1 MFRRLCSNI
10 NSRLV
15 RPLTAFVVAV
25 ALSFS
30 CVIPAYA
37 VDPVSIAGL
46 AISGISLAKDVIEVF
61 LNADASEAEKQAA
74 LQGYK
79 DHWITPGEATFS
91 GSCVLSYEALSQVVL
106 DLNNSGQPAR
116 IVKASIS
123 GSASDFY
130 IVQACGPFGYTST
143 QSAYGFGAT
152 SIWNNTGYYYS
163 TANGRVFLAR
173 YDSSALLQ
181 NLYLTVC
188 TVMNGKVN
196 NIAAAVMNSIEPNL
210 DTVVDRL
217 TSILE
222 QLTASTGYLSS
233 LDETLTSVVSEGK
246 VKVDNSAVVSAIQS
260 IPTFDDADVIAAI
273 KAIPAFDDTDIIAAI
288 QSIPAFDDADIITAI
303 KAIPSYNDTQ
313 LRQLVSTVE
322 NRLLGIRNDVHSIL
336 GEAQLTSKYSK
347 DAYDFLSSD
356 LLNYLDP
363 MYGEISKMS
372 VYVASLADAY
382 TPYDD
387 TTLKNFFTSANT
399 WLKSIATDTYD
410 IRRYVNSAANSA
422 FSIDAQMFT
431 LSDTVTSMAA
441 DVNEGV
447 GYLRNLCDNLGV
459 SDVPAGDPVDLTA
472 VVTSIDNVNASVN
485 SLNTDLSANLNSLV
499 DKLQVVVD
507 NSTSTVENTVINITQ
522 DNDAFNVFY
531 IEDTDGNTQS
541 VTEFAGDLTG
551 ASGKLLSLLYRLVF
565 ADALGGVDDDLDGFE
580 DFFTSQEPV
589 TAAQGMDDTV
599 NEVMDVWA
607 S

>member
-30 CVIPAYA
+30 CAIPAYA

-79 DHWITPGEATFS
+79 DHWITPDVAAFS

-116 IVKASIS
+116 IVKAAIS
-123 GSASDFY
+123 GSADSCY
-130 IVQACGPFGYTST
+130 VVQACGPFGYTST

-163 TANGRVFLAR
+163 TANGRVFLAK
-173 YDSSALLQ
+173 YDNSLLLQ

-188 TVMNGKVN
+188 TVMNKKVN

-210 DTVVDRL
+210 NTAVERL
-217 TSILE
+217 TSILD
-222 QLTASTGYLSS
+222 QLTSSTGYLSS
-233 LDETLTSVVSEGK
+233 LDETLTSVVSEGM

-260 IPTFDDADVIAAI
+260 IPAFDDAAIISAIQSIPAFDDRAVIAAI
-273 KAIPAFDDTDIIAAI
+273 KAIPAYD
-288 QSIPAFDDADIITAI
+288 
-303 KAIPSYNDTQ
+303 DTQ
-313 LRQLVSTVE
+313 LRTLVSSLDNYLARINSAVSIT
-322 NRLLGIRNDVHSIL
+322 RNDVGGIL
-336 GEAQLTSKYSK
+336 TYTSEIRDLIDGGILDYMGGMYS
-347 DAYDFLSSD
+347 S
-356 LLNYLDP
+356 LD
-363 MYGEISKMS
+363 YIRDDVK
-372 VYVASLADAY
+372 SLAKAY

-387 TTLKNFFTSANT
+387 TVLKNLVTSVNT
-399 WLKSIATDTYD
+399 WLKDIATDTYD
-410 IRRYVNSAANSA
+410 IRRYTNSAANSA
-422 FSIDAQMFT
+422 FSINVQLFA

-459 SDVPAGDPVDLTA
+459 SDTPGSSVDLTA

-507 NSTSTVENTVINITQ
+507 NSTSTVENTVVNITN
-522 DNDAFNVFY
+522 DNDKFNVFY
-531 IEDTDGNTQS
+531 IEGSDGNTQS

-589 TAAQGMDDTV
+589 TDTAAQGMNDTV

>member
-30 CVIPAYA
+30 CAIPAYA

-79 DHWITPGEATFS
+79 DHWVTPDVAAFS

-116 IVKASIS
+116 IVKAAIS
-123 GSASDFY
+123 GSADSCY
-130 IVQACGPFGYTST
+130 VVQACGPFGYTST

-163 TANGRVFLAR
+163 TANGRVFLAK
-173 YDSSALLQ
+173 YDNSLLLQ

-188 TVMNGKVN
+188 TVMNKKVN

-210 DTVVDRL
+210 NTAVERL
-217 TSILE
+217 TSILD
-222 QLTASTGYLSS
+222 QLTSSTGYLSS
-233 LDETLTSVVSEGK
+233 LDETLTSVVSEGM

-260 IPTFDDADVIAAI
+260 IPAFDDAAIISAIQSIPAFDDRAVIAAI
-273 KAIPAFDDTDIIAAI
+273 KAIPAYD
-288 QSIPAFDDADIITAI
+288 
-303 KAIPSYNDTQ
+303 DTQ
-313 LRQLVSTVE
+313 LRTLVSSLDNYLARINSAVSST
-322 NRLLGIRNDVHSIL
+322 RNDVGGIL
-336 GEAQLTSKYSK
+336 TYTSEIRDLIDGNILDYMGGMYS
-347 DAYDFLSSD
+347 S
-356 LLNYLDP
+356 LD
-363 MYGEISKMS
+363 YIRVDVK
-372 VYVASLADAY
+372 SLAKAY

-387 TTLKNFFTSANT
+387 TVLKNLVASANT

-410 IRRYVNSAANSA
+410 IRRYTNSAANSA
-422 FSIDAQMFT
+422 FSIDVQLFA
-431 LSDTVTSMAA
+431 LSDTVTSIAA

-459 SDVPAGDPVDLTA
+459 SDAPGSSVDLTA

-507 NSTSTVENTVINITQ
+507 NSTSTVENTVINITE

-531 IEDTDGNTQS
+531 IEGNDGNTQS
-541 VTEFAGDLTG
+541 VTKFAGDLTG

-565 ADALGGVDDDLDGFE
+565 ADALGGVDGDLDGFE

-589 TAAQGMDDTV
+589 AAMQGMDDTV

>member
-30 CVIPAYA
+30 CAIPAYA

-79 DHWITPGEATFS
+79 DHWVTPDVAAFS

-116 IVKASIS
+116 IVKAAIS
-123 GSASDFY
+123 GSADSCY
-130 IVQACGPFGYTST
+130 VVQACGPFGYTST

-163 TANGRVFLAR
+163 TANGRVFLAK
-173 YDSSALLQ
+173 YDNSLLLQ

-188 TVMNGKVN
+188 TVMNKKVN

-210 DTVVDRL
+210 NTAVERL
-217 TSILE
+217 TSILD
-222 QLTASTGYLSS
+222 QLTSSTGYLSS
-233 LDETLTSVVSEGK
+233 LDETLTSVVSEGM

-260 IPTFDDADVIAAI
+260 IPAFDDAAI
-273 KAIPAFDDTDIIAAI
+273 ISAI
-288 QSIPAFDDADIITAI
+288 QSIPAFDDAAIISAIQSIPAFDDRAVIAAI
-303 KAIPSYNDTQ
+303 KAIPAYDDTQ
-313 LRQLVSTVE
+313 LRTLVSSLDNYLARINSAVSST
-322 NRLLGIRNDVHSIL
+322 RNDVGGIL
-336 GEAQLTSKYSK
+336 TYTSEIRDLIDGNILDYMGGMYS
-347 DAYDFLSSD
+347 S
-356 LLNYLDP
+356 LD
-363 MYGEISKMS
+363 YIRVDVK
-372 VYVASLADAY
+372 SLAKAY

-387 TTLKNFFTSANT
+387 TVLKNLVASANT

-410 IRRYVNSAANSA
+410 IRRYTNSAANSA
-422 FSIDAQMFT
+422 FSIDVQLFA
-431 LSDTVTSMAA
+431 LSDTVTSIAA

-459 SDVPAGDPVDLTA
+459 SDAPGSSVDLTA

-507 NSTSTVENTVINITQ
+507 NSTSTVENTVINITE

-531 IEDTDGNTQS
+531 IEGNDGNTQS
-541 VTEFAGDLTG
+541 VTKFAGDLTG

-565 ADALGGVDDDLDGFE
+565 ADALGGVDGDLDGFE

-589 TAAQGMDDTV
+589 AAMQGMDDTV

>member
-30 CVIPAYA
+30 CAIPAYA

-79 DHWITPGEATFS
+79 DHWVTPDVAAFS

-116 IVKASIS
+116 IVKAAIS
-123 GSASDFY
+123 GSADSCY
-130 IVQACGPFGYTST
+130 VVQACGPFGYTST

-163 TANGRVFLAR
+163 TANGRVFLAK
-173 YDSSALLQ
+173 YDNSLLLQ

-188 TVMNGKVN
+188 TVMNKKVN
-196 NIAAAVMNSIEPNL
+196 NIAAAVMNSIDPNL
-210 DTVVDRL
+210 NTAVERL
-217 TSILE
+217 TSILD
-222 QLTASTGYLSS
+222 QLTSSTGYLSS
-233 LDETLTSVVSEGK
+233 LDETLTSVVSEGV

-260 IPTFDDADVIAAI
+260 IPAFDDRAVIAAI
-273 KAIPAFDDTDIIAAI
+273 KAIPAYD
-288 QSIPAFDDADIITAI
+288 
-303 KAIPSYNDTQ
+303 DTQ
-313 LRQLVSTVE
+313 LRTLVSSLDNYLARINSAVSST
-322 NRLLGIRNDVHSIL
+322 RNDVGGIL
-336 GEAQLTSKYSK
+336 TYTSEIRDLISGGILDYMGGMYS
-347 DAYDFLSSD
+347 S
-356 LLNYLDP
+356 LD
-363 MYGEISKMS
+363 YIRGDVK
-372 VYVASLADAY
+372 SLAKAY
-382 TPYDD
+382 TSYDD
-387 TTLKNFFTSANT
+387 TVLKNLVTSANT
-399 WLKSIATDTYD
+399 WLKSVATDTYD
-410 IRRYVNSAANSA
+410 IRRYTNSAANSA
-422 FSIDAQMFT
+422 FSIDVQLFA
-431 LSDTVTSMAA
+431 LSDTVTSIAA

-459 SDVPAGDPVDLTA
+459 SDAPGSSVDLTA

-507 NSTSTVENTVINITQ
+507 NSTSTVENTVINITE

-531 IEDTDGNTQS
+531 IEGNDGNTQS
-541 VTEFAGDLTG
+541 VTKFAGDLTG

-565 ADALGGVDDDLDGFE
+565 ADALGGVDGDLDGFE

-589 TAAQGMDDTV
+589 AAMQGMDDTV
-599 NEVMDVWA
+599 NEVLDVWA

>member
-79 DHWITPGEATFS
+79 DHWITPDEAAFS

-210 DTVVDRL
+210 DTAVERL

-222 QLTASTGYLSS
+222 QLTTSTGYLSS

-260 IPTFDDADVIAAI
+260 IP
-273 KAIPAFDDTDIIAAI
+273 AFDDTAIITAI

-303 KAIPSYNDTQ
+303 KAIPSYDDTQ
-313 LRQLVSTVE
+313 LRTLVSSLDNYLARINSAVSST
-322 NRLLGIRNDVHSIL
+322 RNDVGSVLTYTSEIRDFIDGGIL
-336 GEAQLTSKYSK
+336 DYMGGMYS
-347 DAYDFLSSD
+347 FLDHIRSD
-356 LLNYLDP
+356 V
-363 MYGEISKMS
+363 K
-372 VYVASLADAY
+372 SLADAY

-387 TTLKNFFTSANT
+387 TTLKNLVTSANT
-399 WLKSIATDTYD
+399 WLKGIATDTYD

-431 LSDTVTSMAA
+431 LSDTVTAMAA

-447 GYLRNLCDNLGV
+447 GYLHNLCDNLGV
-459 SDVPAGDPVDLTA
+459 SDAPAGDPVDLTA

-507 NSTSTVENTVINITQ
+507 NSTSTVENTVVNITQ

-531 IEDTDGNTQS
+531 IEDSDGNTQS

-589 TAAQGMDDTV
+589 TDTATQGMDDTV

>member
-222 QLTASTGYLSS
+222 QLTTSTGYLSS

-260 IPTFDDADVIAAI
+260 IP
-273 KAIPAFDDTDIIAAI
+273 AFDDTAIIAAI

-313 LRQLVSTVE
+313 LRQLVSTVD
-322 NRLLGIRNDVHSIL
+322 NRLLGIQRDVHSIL
-336 GEAQLTSKYSK
+336 GEAQLTSQYSK
-347 DAYDFLSSD
+347 DVYDFLSSD

-387 TTLKNFFTSANT
+387 TTLKNLFTSANT
-399 WLKSIATDTYD
+399 WLKGIATDTYD

-422 FSIDAQMFT
+422 FSIDVQMFT

-507 NSTSTVENTVINITQ
+507 NSTSTVENTVVNITQ

-531 IEDTDGNTQS
+531 IEDKDGNTQS

-589 TAAQGMDDTV
+589 TDTAAQGMDDTV